1 MEQFHIIPVHVI
13 TLIEDPANP
22 VLFLYCQ
29 GENKIIPVMI
39 GQPEARI
46 LALSLDKTNFDRPMT
61 HNLLMNTIEALGG
74 EISRVVIY
82 DMVDDI
88 FYSKICITSGNSEIQ
103 VDARPS
109 DALILAVQSVKP
121 IFVTERVLQKAG
133 QVSPMG
139 PRESEHPHPTEKEI
153 EDLKNH
159 LHEAQ
164 EREQKGSQN
173 S

>member
-13 TLIEDPANP
+13 TLVEDPANP

-29 GENKIIPVMI
+29 GENKIIPVLI

-46 LALSLDKTNFDRPMT
+46 LALSLDKTNFDRPLT
-61 HNLLMNTIEALGG
+61 HNLLMNTIQALGG
-74 EISRVVIY
+74 ELSRVVIF
-82 DMVDDI
+82 DVIDDI
-88 FYSKICITSGNSEIQ
+88 FYSKICIRVGNDEVQ

-133 QVSPMG
+133 QESPMG
-139 PRESEHPHPTEKEI
+139 PRGAEQAQLTEKEI
-153 EDLKNH
+153 EELKNH

-164 EREQKGSQN
+164 EREQKGEQGQ
-173 S
+173 

>member
-1 MEQFHIIPVHVI
+1 MEQFHLIPVHVI
-13 TLIEDPANP
+13 TLIEDPNNP

-46 LALSLDKTNFDRPMT
+46 LALSLEKTQYDRPTT

-74 EISRVVIY
+74 AISRIVIF
-82 DMVDDI
+82 DVIDDI
-88 FYSKICITSGNSEIQ
+88 FYSKICVQLGTDEVQI
-103 VDARPS
+103 DARPS
-109 DALILAVQSVKP
+109 DALILAVQSVMP
-121 IFVTERVLQKAG
+121 IFVTERILQKAG
-133 QVSPMG
+133 QESPMG
-139 PRESEHPHPTEKEI
+139 PRGPEQTHLTEKEI
-153 EDLKNH
+153 KELRDH

-164 EREQKGSQN
+164 EREQKGGQN